1 MPRISAVFDDLDP
14 SEHGEV
20 RTGIDPQG
28 DFIHV
33 SWIDVAHYRSD
44 SADPMQTSSFQ
55 IVLYADG
62 AIDMCWRSSEVSSAI
77 AGLSGGTGQP
87 LGFAETDL
95 SNATDCIFR
104 VPTGYGD
111 CDGDG
116 VMDNCQIPLI
126 GDPWWVTEQLIDS
139 FDLSGWVAQLNPTG
153 NSVPPAWSLCTD
165 SAAQGVFIPPAGGI
179 MLPAKDDDSTQ
190 VVFANVD
197 GALAN
202 FVFDYAGTT
211 FTDCW
216 MSPNGHVTFA
226 SADNAY
232 EVSLV
237 KHFEFPRVSVLFH
250 DLDPTEGGYMHVGA
264 GPAGSFVATW
274 HQIPNY
280 ENTSQIST
288 VQIQLHPNGA
298 ITLVWLEVGT
308 PSAIIGLSDG
318 TGTGIPQGFAET
330 DYSLAFDCQLRHA
343 LDDCNANGIYDSIEI
358 ALGCGQDDD
367 FDGLLN
373 ECDDSDDSIG
383 VWDPTACPG
392 DVDGNQAVDVR
403 DLIGLL
409 QCWNVTQ
416 GACAAADLDGNDIVG
431 PGDVLLMVQHLGTHC
446 N

>member
-1 MPRISAVFDDLDP
+1 
-14 SEHGEV
+14 
-20 RTGIDPQG
+20 
-28 DFIHV
+28 
-33 SWIDVAHYRSD
+33 
-44 SADPMQTSSFQ
+44 
-55 IVLYADG
+55 
-62 AIDMCWRSSEVSSAI
+62 
-77 AGLSGGTGQP
+77 
-87 LGFAETDL
+87 
-95 SNATDCIFR
+95 
-104 VPTGYGD
+104 
-111 CDGDG
+111 
-116 VMDNCQIPLI
+116 
-126 GDPWWVTEQLIDS
+126 
-139 FDLSGWVAQLNPTG
+139 
-153 NSVPPAWSLCTD
+153 
-165 SAAQGVFIPPAGGI
+165 
-179 MLPAKDDDSTQ
+179 
-190 VVFANVD
+190 
-197 GALAN
+197 
-202 FVFDYAGTT
+202 
-211 FTDCW
+211 
-216 MSPNGHVTFA
+216 
-226 SADNAY
+226 
-232 EVSLV
+232 
-237 KHFEFPRVSVLFH
+237 
-250 DLDPTEGGYMHVGA
+250 MHVGA